1 MSSALRL
8 YTSVPKKIRD
18 PVEDKDATIE
28 NAATVAFTLSSIICI
43 ISGITTSIIFSLLGL
58 YSKTALG
65 MGKDEAFVEFFSAM
79 ESVRRLGYVS
89 MIVSIVSL
97 KASFAMSPF
106 LYFKG
111 KTRYALSGLAV
122 GLSLGS
128 WMAWS
133 PIVSAA
139 KVLYS

>member
-18 PVEDKDATIE
+18 PDEGKDAKIE
-28 NAATVAFTLSSIICI
+28 NAVTVAFTLSSIICI
-43 ISGITTSIIFSLLGL
+43 ISGISTSIIFSLLGL

-65 MGKDEAFVEFFSAM
+65 MGKDEAFVEFFTAM
-79 ESVRRLGYVS
+79 ESIRRIGFVS

-97 KASFAMSPF
+97 KASFALSPF

-122 GLSLGS
+122 ALSLGS

-133 PIVSAA
+133 TIVSAA
-139 KVLYS
+139 QILYS